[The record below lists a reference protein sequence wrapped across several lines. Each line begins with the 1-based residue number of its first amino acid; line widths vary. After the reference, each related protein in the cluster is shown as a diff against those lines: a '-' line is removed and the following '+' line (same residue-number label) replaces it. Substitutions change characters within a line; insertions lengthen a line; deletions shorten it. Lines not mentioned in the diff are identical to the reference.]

1 MGYED
6 VGGIEEDEKVYLKLC
21 KKYGEKPEYHG
32 PKGHKTLDLLGAT
45 AQRLKLKEIRENLR
59 KGREHPEIEV
69 KLPIEKETITRL
81 EEILGPANW
90 KLQENVIYRTPRG
103 IIRFRK
109 EGHGTRLEGYKTTMT
124 IKGENSKGRYNQ
136 RSEIEQDIEDSL
148 FEEVLCEA
156 EKGGAI
162 IYSKKRASYNFG
174 NCTVCLDNLNGKYF
188 VEIEG
193 ERENIAKNI
202 SKLGLEGIET
212 EKRSYDE
219 IVGGRR

>member
-6 VGGIEEDEKVYLKLC
+6 LDGIEEDEKFYLKLC
-21 KKYGEKPEYHG
+21 KKYGENPEYHG
-32 PKGHKTLDLLGAT
+32 PKGHRTLDLLGAT
-45 AQRLKLKEIRENLR
+45 AQRLKLRE
-59 KGREHPEIEV
+59 GRERRRKRGQTLEIEV
-69 KLPIEKETITRL
+69 KLPVDQETITRL

-90 KLQENVIYRTPRG
+90 KLQENVVYQTPQG

-109 EGHGTRLEGYKTTMT
+109 EGHGTRLEGYKTTIT
-124 IKGENSKGRYNQ
+124 IKGKNSEGRYNQ
-136 RSEIEQDIEDSL
+136 RSEIEQSIDDSL

-162 IYSKKRASYNFG
+162 IYSKQRANYDFG
-174 NCTVCLDNLNGKYF
+174 NCTICLDNLDGKYF

-193 ERENIAKNI
+193 TRKDITRNI
-202 SKLGLEGIET
+202 SKFGLKGIKT